1 MNNPI
6 ITFANV
12 EKALSDNTQQLAENF
27 KNYKNGI
34 QIAQPIYPKAILL
47 DACKHSSVNMR
58 CIATISA
65 TVAGIGFEFE
75 DQDNAESSGIIEFL
89 DSLIDR
95 NGNPLP
101 FSKLLNDWY
110 ADYKMFGESHLEI
123 ARQAGVIKNLL
134 LLSAKN
140 VYTDLDRTFLVQLI
154 EKGDKTNHYK
164 IFRPYQEYTST
175 ERDCIS
181 LVRQTAFDDIYGCP
195 VYIPAL
201 PAITSNRKIAEAN
214 IETMD
219 NTIRGSIAIELSG
232 DIAPDQQKL
241 VSDAYR
247 VLKQRKGGTAII
259 HLPNGVT
266 ANVRTMGST
275 SVDGDYLKEREKNE
289 LEIMALHGVPAELY
303 GTMQTGG
310 ISSGDKATGALK
322 VFIQTVV
329 RPEQEMLSK
338 LVDSFLMKEFP
349 TYKGG
354 FKLKQIDL
362 TDWLEDQQ
370 AAQMQAGIQQV
381 YVNLGSLKL
390 LNEYRESINLQPLDD
405 KEFAIITANNVQ
417 PNFNQPEF

>member
-1 MNNPI
+1 MNSPI
-6 ITFANV
+6 ISFANV
-12 EKALSDNTQQLAENF
+12 EKSLSDNTSQIAENF
-27 KNYKNGI
+27 KTYRNGLVL
-34 QIAQPIYPKAILL
+34 AQPVTAKAVLL
-47 DACKHSSVNMR
+47 DACKNSSVNMR
-58 CIATISA
+58 CIATIAA
-65 TVAGIGFEFE
+65 TVAGIGYEFE
-75 DQDNAESSGIIEFL
+75 DKENAEASGVLNFV
-89 DSLIDR
+89 DSLVDR

-101 FSKLLNDWY
+101 LAKLLCDWY
-110 ADYKMFGESHLEI
+110 ADYKMFGESHLEV
-123 ARQAGVIKNLL
+123 ARQAGIIANLL

-140 VYTDLDRTFLVQLI
+140 VYTDLDRTFLAQVIQMG
-154 EKGDKTNHYK
+154 EKSNQFK
-164 IFRPYQEYTST
+164 IFRPYSEYTST

-181 LVRQTAFDDIYGCP
+181 LVRQTAFDDVYGVP
-195 VYIPAL
+195 VYISAL
-201 PAITSNRKIAEAN
+201 PAITSNRKIGEAN
-214 IETMD
+214 IESMD

-232 DIAPDQQKL
+232 EITPDQQLL
-241 VSDAYR
+241 VSNAYKA
-247 VLKQRKGGTAII
+247 LKNRKGGTAII
-259 HLPNGVT
+259 HLPTGVT

-338 LVDSFLMKEFP
+338 LFDNILKQEFKG
-349 TYKGG
+349 YKGG

-370 AAQMQAGIQQV
+370 AAQMQANIQQT

-390 LNEYRESINLQPLDD
+390 LNEYRESIQLEPLTGE
-405 KEFAIITANNVQ
+405 EFAVITANNIQ
-417 PNFNQPEF
+417 PNFSQPAF

>member
-1 MNNPI
+1 MNSPI
-6 ITFANV
+6 ISFANV
-12 EKALSDNTQQLAENF
+12 EKSLSDNTQQIAENF
-27 KNYKNGI
+27 KTYRNGLCL
-34 QIAQPIYPKAILL
+34 AQPVTAKAVLL
-47 DACKHSSVNMR
+47 DACKNSSVNMR
-58 CIATISA
+58 CIATIAA
-65 TVAGIGFEFE
+65 TVAGIGYEFE
-75 DQDNAESSGIIEFL
+75 DKENAESSGVINFV

-101 FSKLLNDWY
+101 LAKLLCDWY

-123 ARQAGVIKNLL
+123 ARQGGLIANLL

-140 VYTDLDRTFLVQLI
+140 AYTDLDRTFIAQVIQMG
-154 EKGDKTNHYK
+154 EKSNQFK
-164 IFRPYQEYTST
+164 IFRPYSEYTST

-181 LVRQTAFDDIYGCP
+181 LVRQTAFDDVYGVP
-195 VYIPAL
+195 VYISAL
-201 PAITSNRKIAEAN
+201 PAITSNRKIGEAN
-214 IETMD
+214 IESMD

-232 DIAPDQQKL
+232 EITPDQQLL
-241 VSDAYR
+241 VSNAYKA
-247 VLKQRKGGTAII
+247 LKNRKGGTAII
-259 HLPNGVT
+259 HLPTGVT

-338 LVDSFLMKEFP
+338 LFDSILKQEFKG
-349 TYKGG
+349 YKGG
-354 FKLKQIDL
+354 FRLKQIDL

-370 AAQMQAGIQQV
+370 AAQMQANIQQT

-390 LNEYRESINLQPLDD
+390 LNEYRESIQLEPLTNE
-405 KEFAIITANNVQ
+405 EFAVITANNIQ
-417 PNFNQPEF
+417 PNFSQPAF